1 MLPSVMDAAS
11 CCTRPGAEDVP
22 VALGAGIDGDACAG
36 ADAGEPFDVA
46 EGAVVEE
53 GDDDAAA
60 F

>member
-1 MLPSVMDAAS
+1 VMDAAS